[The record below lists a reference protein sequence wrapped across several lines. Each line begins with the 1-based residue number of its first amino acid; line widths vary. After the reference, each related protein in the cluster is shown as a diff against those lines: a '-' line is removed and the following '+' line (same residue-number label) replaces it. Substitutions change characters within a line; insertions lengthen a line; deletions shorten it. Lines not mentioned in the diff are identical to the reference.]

1 LDQER
6 LLQKW
11 GQDLMDHLRVWIWT
25 VTECLHP
32 LQEIWDQDQ
41 MDQWDHLQEQKVD
54 QWDHLQVK
62 VDHLQVI
69 WRDQWG
75 LLREKRLQ

>member
-1 LDQER
+1 
-6 LLQKW
+6 
-11 GQDLMDHLRVWIWT
+11 MVM
-25 VTECLHP
+25 VCLHH

-41 MDQWDHLQEQKVD
+41 MDQWDHLQEQKAD

-69 WRDQWG
+69 WQDQWDHLRGKG
-75 LLREKRLQ
+75 LQ